1 MRQRG
6 RRIQEGES
14 GRGGGWSDENRRN
27 EKVKRG
33 EERGRMRKQIQD
45 GVGKAEE
52 RREKDYGTSW

>member
-33 EERGRMRKQIQD
+33 EKRE
-45 GVGKAEE
+45 AE
-52 RREKDYGTSW
+52 